1 MATGFY
7 STNSPSSTVSIP
19 SVGLN
24 GSAIPLSSELI
35 AGENPGGNLQPL
47 QTDASG
53 NLLVNINSET
63 GAPFHVIVDSSA
75 LPTGAATQTTLSTVS
90 TTLGSILLDLTN
102 GTQVTQVTGTV
113 PLPTGAST
121 SANQTTIIANQ
132 TNGTQVTQITGT
144 VPLPTGSATSALQT
158 STQGSVAAG
167 TAATTSTLI
176 GGVFNTAAP
185 SLTNGQQA
193 ALQLSA
199 AGQLEITE
207 PDLVVTGQSAQTAT
221 VNNILT
227 ATSGAAATPTSGYR
241 SASVQITS
249 TGTGGAY
256 IFEGSNDNVN
266 FVTIPVFNQLTLTGT
281 PIVAAITPLA
291 STIIYTFPVN
301 VEFVRCRIS
310 TLITGGS
317 IQAFSRFSPEGIPPA
332 IVQVA
337 QSTAA
342 NLATTATIASGTVT
356 TVSTVSS
363 VTSSQSAIP
372 GQISDIA
379 SAAIVATTTTAAFT
393 PTFGSSYLVNIDV
406 TAGAGTGTFQV
417 AVQESA
423 DSGTNWYTVYT
434 FPATVVTS
442 SVVGAGATQNSPV
455 FTLQGNRVRYV
466 QTLTGVTSITRSVFR
481 LQSSQTGFTSPT
493 GTLYTDRSGTT
504 SATPSTSTTVAN
516 ANQSRRY
523 FIIQNVGTANIWINF
538 TSAATA
544 GSGSIL
550 IVPTGD
556 YIMESST
563 ITTEQINIL
572 SATASI
578 AFTAKEG

>member
-1 MATGFY
+1 MA
-7 STNSPSSTVSIP
+7 SVSWPSSTSSSP
-19 SVGLN
+19 STGSNGVTAPTSSTEVG
-24 GSAIPLSSELI
+24 GI
-35 AGENPGGNLQPL
+35 NPSGNLQPL

-53 NLLVNINSET
+53 NLLVSLAAEP
-63 GAPFHVIVDSSA
+63 GAPLHVIVDSSA
-75 LPTGAATQTTLSTVS
+75 LPTGAATQTTLATVS

-102 GTQVTQVTGTV
+102 GTQITQVTGTV

-121 SANQTTIIANQ
+121 AANQATIIANQ
-132 TNGTQVTQITGT
+132 TNGTQETQIVGS
-144 VPLPTGSATSALQT
+144 VPLPTGSATSALQS
-158 STQGSVAAG
+158 STQGTVAAG
-167 TAATTSTLI
+167 AAATASTLI
-176 GGVFNTAAP
+176 GGVFNSTAP

-193 ALQLSA
+193 AFQLSA

-207 PDLVVTGQSAQTAT
+207 PDLVTIGQSAQTAT

-227 ATSGAAATPTSGYR
+227 AASGTAATPTSGYR

-249 TGTGGAY
+249 SGTGGAY
-256 IFEGSNDNVN
+256 IFEGSNDNTT

-281 PIVAAITPLA
+281 PIVAAITPSA

-310 TLITGGS
+310 TTITGGS

-332 IVQVA
+332 VVQVA
-337 QSTAA
+337 QNTAA
-342 NLATTATIASGTVT
+342 NLLTTATIASGTVT

-363 VTSSQSAIP
+363 VASSQSAIP

-406 TAGAGTGTFQV
+406 TAGVGTGTFQV
-417 AVQESA
+417 SVQESA
-423 DSGTNWYTVYT
+423 DSGTNWYTVYA
-434 FPATVVTS
+434 FPATVVTA
-442 SVVGAGATQNSPV
+442 SVVGAGASQNSPV
-455 FTLQGNRVRYV
+455 LTLQGNRVRYV

-481 LQSSQTGFTSPT
+481 LQSSQSGFAVPT
-493 GTLYTDRSGTT
+493 GTIYTDRSGTT
-504 SATPSTSTTVAN
+504 SGTPSTSTQVAA

-523 FIIQNVGTANIWINF
+523 FLIQNLSGTTPIYINF

-544 GSGSIL
+544 GSGSIYL
-550 IVPTGD
+550 TPLGS
-556 YIMESST
+556 YSMESST
-563 ITTEQINIL
+563 ISTEAINIL
-572 SATASI
+572 ATTASVS
-578 AFTAKEG
+578 FTAKEG